1 MARPRLQVG
10 EVGSVRFE
18 TMADGRIRARCSVR
32 TLNGKLVSVETRADS
47 REAARKAVFQRA
59 KERTDDTGLGIT
71 KKSTIRELVDE
82 WWETV
87 EKRQEAGDI
96 SESTV
101 ANYRRTVDMI
111 VHEETGVPGLQLQ
124 EVTPHRLGA
133 FIKKRAGGFPSV
145 ARDLRRQFK
154 FMFAYAIEHDAMRT
168 NPASVG
174 TSGERKKRKTKPRA
188 ATLDDLNVLRA
199 AIRDFESSGGAS
211 KPRAAEKGVGGRP
224 RDKYLGDL
232 VDVFLGTGARIGE
245 VLAIRWADMDLAS
258 TPATVTISGTIKR
271 RPGHKKDGGGL
282 YRQEWPKTRAGWRVV
297 HLPEFATNTL
307 LRLSIEDKGSPM
319 DLVFHTSKGTPRDPS
334 NVRTR
339 LRAVRGEDLKWLTPH
354 TFRRTVATLVE
365 QEAGLR
371 AASMELGHSEESVTA
386 RAYVDRARVAPDLSG
401 VLEAFAGELVEPNNG
416 GLLGA

>member
-10 EVGSVRFE
+10 EIGNVRYE
-18 TMADGRIRARCSVR
+18 TMSDGRIRARCSVR
-32 TLNGKLVSVETRADS
+32 MLNGKLVDVEARADS
-47 REAARKAVFQRA
+47 KEAARKAVTKRA
-59 KERTDDTGLGIT
+59 QERTANAGAGVT
-71 KKSTIRELVDE
+71 KKSTIQELVNE

-87 EKRQEAGDI
+87 EKRQERGDI
-96 SESTV
+96 GESTV

-111 VHEETGVPGLQLQ
+111 VHPVTGIPALQLQ
-124 EVTPHRLGA
+124 EVTPYRLTSY
-133 FIKKRAGGFPSV
+133 IKQRAGEYPSV

-154 FMFAYAIEHDAMRT
+154 FMFAYAVEHDAMAS

-174 TSGERKKRKTKPRA
+174 VSGERKKRKTKPRA
-188 ATLDDLNVLRA
+188 ATLDDLKVLRA
-199 AIRDFESSGGAS
+199 AIREFESSGGAS
-211 KPRAAEKGVGGRP
+211 KPRPATKGVGGRP
-224 RDKYLGDL
+224 RDRYLGDL

-245 VLAIRWADMDLAS
+245 VLAIRWEDIDLAS

-282 YRQEWPKTRAGWRVV
+282 YRQGWPKTQAGWRVV
-297 HLPEFATNTL
+297 HLPEFATSTL
-307 LRLSIEDKGSPM
+307 LRMSIEDKGSPM

-339 LRAVRGEDLKWLTPH
+339 LRAVRGDELKWLTPH

-386 RAYVDRARVAPDLSG
+386 RAYVDRARVAPDVSG
-401 VLEAFAGELVEPNNG
+401 VLEVFAGQLAQPNNG
-416 GLLGA
+416 GLSGA